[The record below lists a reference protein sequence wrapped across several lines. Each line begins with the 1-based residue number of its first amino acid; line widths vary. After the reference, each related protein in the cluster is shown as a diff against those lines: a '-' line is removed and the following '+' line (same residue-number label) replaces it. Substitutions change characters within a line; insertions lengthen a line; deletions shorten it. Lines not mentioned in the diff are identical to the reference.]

1 MTITEIM
8 LMALASCFD
17 AMSVSVSYRISGI
30 GFPLRCVA
38 VMTLIHGF
46 GMAFALFLADAVL
59 PFSPETCIK
68 LGAVLILLFGIT
80 GIIRPLLSK
89 LDEKKNGELRTRSR
103 LLALLIDETTADID
117 CSKTLSVKECI
128 PLSLAV
134 ASDAMAVG
142 ICTGPS
148 LSMAGKI

>member
-68 LGAVLILLFGIT
+68 LGAVLILLLTKKIT
-80 GIIRPLLSK
+80 ASCERVHACWLCLSTRPR
-89 LDEKKNGELRTRSR
+89 RT
-103 LLALLIDETTADID
+103 
-117 CSKTLSVKECI
+117 
-128 PLSLAV
+128 
-134 ASDAMAVG
+134 
-142 ICTGPS
+142 
-148 LSMAGKI
+148 